1 MIKVYAL
8 LPKRDDISKEQF
20 HEHWSTIHL
29 EHAKRIDRLRRYV
42 QSHLTGE
49 KLAGVPLAPYDGLP
63 EVWYDDND
71 SAVGQGED
79 PAYTEYAQKD
89 EPNFVDMDR
98 IAWVHTDDF
107 VVEPGPELEAGEDE
121 GRKAILMLKRNQE
134 LSPEEFADRFDAA
147 AKVALAIPEGVSR
160 TAFAIALEEMYES
173 GDPTYDGVLEL
184 RWTSADEL
192 EEGWAEHGPA
202 ILEAIADTV
211 DLDRSGGCVSRELR
225 VIWP

>member
-8 LPKRDDISKEQF
+8 LPKREDISKDRF

-29 EHAKRIDRLRRYV
+29 EHAKRIDRLRRYT
-42 QSHLTGE
+42 QSHLTGDE
-49 KLAGVPLAPYDGLP
+49 LAGIELAPYDGLP

-79 PAYTEYAQKD
+79 PNYTEYAQKD

-121 GRKAILMLKRNQE
+121 GRKAILMLKRDPA

-147 AKVALAIPEGVSR
+147 ARAALDGTGASR
-160 TAFAIALEEMYES
+160 TAFAIALPEMYED

-184 RWTSADEL
+184 RWAGAEEL
-192 EEGWAEHGPA
+192 ERGWAEHGPA
-202 ILEAIADTV
+202 VLEAIEETV
-211 DLDRSGGCVSRELR
+211 DLDRSHGCVSRELR